1 MGCIQTPAR
10 PGLNTETGIQYDT
23 TLFAAQPEAETEEAG
38 SGLGA
43 GSVVTE
49 PLLCHILIS
58 TQTEARHNDIQSLSA
73 VYQGLL
79 PKHSPSRG

>member
-10 PGLNTETGIQYDT
+10 PGLNMETGTQYDI
-23 TLFAAQPEAETEEAG
+23 TLFAARPEAETEEAG

-43 GSVVTE
+43 GSVIVVA
-49 PLLCHILIS
+49 LLCPILIS
-58 TQTEARHNDIQSLSA
+58 TQTEARHNDIQPLSA
-73 VYQGLL
+73 VCQCLL

>member
-38 SGLGA
+38 SGSA
-43 GSVVTE
+43 IVE
-49 PLLCHILIS
+49 PLLCPILIS